1 MFYNESSKG
10 KEKEKLFNLAETL
23 ISFLKYILIQL
34 TFLAKK
40 DLQQEQILPIIFKI
54 TF

>member
-1 MFYNESSKG
+1 MFYNESSERK
-10 KEKEKLFNLAETL
+10 KEKLFNLAETL

-34 TFLAKK
+34 TFLAKRN
-40 DLQQEQILPIIFKI
+40 LQQEQILPIIFKI